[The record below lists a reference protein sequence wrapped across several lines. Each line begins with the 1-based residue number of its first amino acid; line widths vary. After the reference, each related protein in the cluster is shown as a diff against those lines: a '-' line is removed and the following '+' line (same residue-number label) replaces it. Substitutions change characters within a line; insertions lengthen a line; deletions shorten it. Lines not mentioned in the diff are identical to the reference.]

1 MIRILYRMVC
11 PKVVL
16 YDCVV
21 DSSLDFV
28 LFISMYI
35 VQYVVIMKTVSK
47 KLQIYMMKL
56 VEKSF
61 IMNQTAQLYMK
72 QVTMRF
78 LAVIQNVLSLIL
90 LGWYSFDTSFLII
103 SI

>member
-1 MIRILYRMVC
+1 MLVAYTMIRILYRMVC

-47 KLQIYMMKL
+47 KLADIYDEARWKVIYYEPNGSTLYETSDDAISGSYTKCFIIDFIGL
-56 VEKSF
+56 V
-61 IMNQTAQLYMK
+61 
-72 QVTMRF
+72 
-78 LAVIQNVLSLIL
+78 
-90 LGWYSFDTSFLII
+90 
-103 SI
+103 